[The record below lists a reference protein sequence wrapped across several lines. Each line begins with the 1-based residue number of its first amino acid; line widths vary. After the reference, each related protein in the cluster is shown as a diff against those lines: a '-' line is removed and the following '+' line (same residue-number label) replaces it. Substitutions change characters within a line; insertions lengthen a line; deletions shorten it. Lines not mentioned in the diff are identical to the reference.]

1 MRIFLDANILFSAAK
16 SDGAIRRLLNEL
28 KRAGHH
34 CVADSYV
41 IGEARKNLEKEYP
54 SAMSSLEEV
63 LASVECSPKVS
74 GPVFS
79 ERRLPDKDRPV
90 MAAAVH
96 HRCQALMTGDKMH
109 FGALHGQ
116 TIGGVT
122 IHSPQSL
129 AEALLENESGPRR
142 D

>member
-28 KRAGHH
+28 RGAGHH

-41 IGEARKNLEKEYP
+41 VGEARKNLEAKYP
-54 SAMSSLEEV
+54 PAMGNLEKV
-63 LASVECSPKVS
+63 LAGVECSTKVP

-79 ERRLPDKDRPV
+79 EHHLPDKDLPV

-96 HRCQALMTGDKMH
+96 HRCQALLTGDRMH
-109 FGALHGQ
+109 FGALYGQ

-122 IHSPQSL
+122 IHSPQTL
-129 AEALLENESGPRR
+129 AEALPG
-142 D
+142 

>member
-28 KRAGHH
+28 KREGHH

-41 IGEARKNLEKEYP
+41 IGEARKNLERKYP
-54 SAMSSLEEV
+54 SA
-63 LASVECSPKVS
+63 LASLDEVIAGVDSSAKIS
-74 GPVFS
+74 APVFS
-79 ERRLPDKDRPV
+79 EHRLPDKDRPV

-96 HRCQALMTGDKMH
+96 HRCQALMTGDKLH
-109 FGALHGQ
+109 FGALYGQ

-129 AEALLENESGPRR
+129 AEALLEKE
-142 D
+142 

>member
-16 SDGAIRRLLNEL
+16 RDGAIRRLLNEL

-41 IGEARKNLEKEYP
+41 IGEARKNLEAKYP
-54 SAMSSLEEV
+54 SAMGSLEEV
-63 LASVECSPKVS
+63 LVGVDCSTKVS
-74 GPVFS
+74 GPIFS
-79 ERRLPDKDRPV
+79 EHRLPDKDRPV

-96 HRCQALMTGDKMH
+96 HRCQALLTGDKMH
-109 FGALHGQ
+109 FGALYGQ

-122 IHSPQSL
+122 IHSPQTL
-129 AEALLENESGPRR
+129 AAALLE
-142 D
+142 

>member
-41 IGEARKNLEKEYP
+41 IGEARKNLEAKYP
-54 SAMSSLEEV
+54 SATGNLEEV
-63 LASVECSPKVS
+63 LAGVDCSTKVS

-79 ERRLPDKDRPV
+79 EHRLPDKDRPV

-96 HRCQALMTGDKMH
+96 HHCQALLTGDRMH
-109 FGALHGQ
+109 FGALYGQ

-122 IHSPQSL
+122 IHSPQTL
-129 AEALLENESGPRR
+129 AVALLGKAGS
-142 D
+142 